1 MNVFPCAHF
10 LYEDKMEKTFTDDR
24 TRAVIDLNAVRH
36 NYEVIRKTFPDTKI
50 MSVLKADAYGH
61 GISGIAGTCEE
72 YTDAFAVA
80 TVEEGERIR
89 KAGAVKPVL
98 VLGPV
103 PEGKIR
109 KAAEL
114 DLTFS
119 VGSLEYALL
128 LKTVLSE
135 NGLTA
140 SCHIKA
146 DTGFNRTGFRFR
158 APYAD
163 MSESMLSLQKILQVM
178 RMPELKVTGTYTH
191 LPVPESDFYEDA
203 AFTERQIYSFRLLTE
218 KIREEGFDPGI
229 CHVYSTG
236 GALSAKGPLFD
247 MVRVGMMVYGQCDTK
262 EHYRDLGLRQA
273 IRWSAG
279 LVGITEINEG
289 ETVGYGRTFTA
300 LCPTTLGVVSC
311 GYADGYRRCYAGLSV
326 LCGGKKVPIAGR
338 ICMDFMMI
346 DITDVEDAYIG
357 MEVVLLG
364 KEGDEEITAIDI
376 AGERDSTCGEVTAAI
391 SSRVE
396 RMYTGHGE

>member
-1 MNVFPCAHF
+1 MN
-10 LYEDKMEKTFTDDR
+10 LTYTDDR

-36 NYEVIRKTFPDTKI
+36 NYEVIRTTFPDKKV

-61 GISGIAGTCEE
+61 GISGIAATCDPL
-72 YTDAFAVA
+72 TDYFAVA
-80 TVEEGERIR
+80 TVEEGERLR
-89 KAGAVKPVL
+89 KAGAEKPIL
-98 VLGPV
+98 ILGPV
-103 PEGKIR
+103 PERKIQ

-114 DLTFS
+114 HITFS

-140 SCHIKA
+140 ACHIKI
-146 DTGFNRTGFRFR
+146 DTGFNRTGFRYR
-158 APYAD
+158 AQAGD
-163 MSESMLSLQKILQVM
+163 MSESMLSLQKILQVF
-178 RMPELKVTGTYTH
+178 RMPELQVTGIYTH
-191 LPVPESDFYEDA
+191 LPVPESDFYEDKEFTQKQLL
-203 AFTERQIYSFRLLTE
+203 AFDLVIQ
-218 KIREEGFDPGI
+218 KIREAGFDPGL
-229 CHVYSTG
+229 CHAYSTG
-236 GALSAKGPLFD
+236 GALAAKGSLYD
-247 MVRVGMMVYGQCDTK
+247 MVRVGMMVYGQCDTL
-262 EHYRDLGLRQA
+262 EHYKTLTLQQA
-273 IRWSAG
+273 IRWSAN
-279 LVGITEINEG
+279 LVGITNIKEG
-289 ETVGYGRTFTA
+289 ETVGYGRAFTA
-300 LCPTTLGVVSC
+300 LRPTTLGVVSC

-396 RMYTGHGE
+396 RLYIN